1 MARRASYFIIAAVAL
16 ETDIIQLLAQAALG
30 AFGIVVTP
38 NDTPHFVSLAFAA
51 IGAFLLVLDRV
62 LPDNRPVVQ
71 VNPHDV
77 VLIKRVRELF
87 DENMQ
92 IFLRDEDFA
101 GMNIDYEPIKRI
113 HNINY
118 AWRGPEYEFIEPKV
132 QENWLALRASMK
144 EFGHDVSAYTST
156 SDMGRDCVTVYS
168 RNEYPEDPKEH
179 TVERIRKLNDL
190 ATVIIERYYEMD
202 ALARRNIPAP

>member
-1 MARRASYFIIAAVAL
+1 MARRAGYFILAAVAL
-16 ETDIIQLLAQAALG
+16 ETDIVQLLAQAAFG

-38 NDTPHFVSLAFAA
+38 SDTPHFVAISFAA
-51 IGAFLLVLDRV
+51 MGAFLLILDRV
-62 LPDNRPVVQ
+62 LPENRAPVQ

-77 VLIKRVRELF
+77 ILIKRVRDLF

-92 IFLRDEDFA
+92 IFLRDEDF
-101 GMNIDYEPIKRI
+101 GGLNIEYDSIKRI

-132 QENWLALRASMK
+132 QEKWLALRTSMK
-144 EFGHDVSAYTST
+144 EFGHDVATYTSP
-156 SDMGRDCVTVYS
+156 SDMSRDHVTVYS

-179 TVERIRKLNDL
+179 TTERIRKLNDL
-190 ATVIIERYYEMD
+190 ATVVIERYYELD